1 MKKNLLIIL
10 SIVIG
15 SLGLK
20 AQSIL
25 YSNTFSTSLGT
36 ATAVNGS
43 SGNWVFANACAQSS
57 ATGHSAPGSAM
68 FQGSGCIYGN
78 GGNIVSGDMTTPT
91 VLLPPLGG
99 TLTFNYFI
107 LNECGSGTC
116 YYDRL
121 AVAVTNMSTNVT
133 TTITDSY
140 TGNLAN
146 TSGWTPASFN
156 LSSYGGQPIRVVF
169 TFNSIDGALNNYDG
183 IYVDDIN
190 ILGACSIN
198 MLAVSGGNTVNPML
212 CSGNSL
218 TLTTNAVSGYSW
230 SNGATTASI
239 VISPTAT
246 SIYSLSATSP
256 SNCVASSVITV
267 TVSGGLPV
275 LSVTTNSNNIC
286 LGKTVILTASGA
298 NTYTW
303 TNGVVNGVGFTPS
316 VTSNYVVSGANGC
329 GTSTA
334 LTSVTVAPLSVSI
347 LASPTVVCSGS
358 QALLTVAAAANSFT
372 WQPINSTVSSNTIF
386 VSPQVNTTY
395 TVAAGDGTCI
405 GTATVALVA
414 KAVPTINIAASST
427 LVCQGDPVTLT
438 ASGALSYTWGPVT
451 SNSNSVVV
459 NPTAPTLYSVTGS
472 NSLSC
477 NAGAFIAIITN
488 PSPTINLN
496 TANNLIC
503 NGDAATIT
511 ATGANSYTWSTGANS
526 NSVVISPT
534 VSSIISVSGT
544 SNNCVSNQTIN
555 IDVFTPNISIA
566 GSTSICAGKSTTLVA
581 SGANTYN
588 WNNGIPTA
596 VNIVSPNST
605 TVYVLS
611 TLTST
616 SGINC
621 SSTKSV
627 QVTVNPNPTVTA
639 ISTRSAMCKGE
650 NNVITATGATSY
662 SWNTS
667 ATTASFVLTPSLVT
681 TMNYTVIGTGANGC
695 QNTATVAVKVN
706 ACTGLQE
713 LNSNLN
719 SLNIYPNPNNGE
731 FTLSSTNTVKLAV
744 INQLGQVIKNIELN
758 ENNAYQSKLSGL
770 SSGIY
775 FVKDLSNEQNN
786 AIKII
791 VNN

>member
-1 MKKNLLIIL
+1 MTKNLLIIL
-10 SIVIG
+10 SILFG
-15 SLGLK
+15 SIGLK
-20 AQSIL
+20 AQSLL

-43 SGNWVFANACAQSS
+43 SGNWVFTNACSQSS
-57 ATGHSAPGSAM
+57 ATGHSAPGSAL
-68 FQGSGCIYGN
+68 FQGSGCTFGN
-78 GGNIVSGDMTTPT
+78 GGSTVSGDLITPT
-91 VLLPPLGG
+91 VVLPALGG

-107 LNECGSGTC
+107 LNECGSGSC

-121 AVAVTNMSTNVT
+121 SVAVTNMSTNVT
-133 TTITDSY
+133 TTIVDSY
-140 TGNLAN
+140 TGVLVN
-146 TSGWTPASFN
+146 TSVWTGASFN
-156 LSSYGGQPIRVVF
+156 LSAYGGQPIRVTF
-169 TFNSIDGALNNYDG
+169 NFNSIDGALNNYDG

-190 ILGACSIN
+190 IIGACSIN
-198 MLAVSGGNTVNPML
+198 MLAVLGGGTVSPAI
-212 CSGNSL
+212 CAGNSL

-239 VISPTAT
+239 VVSPTAT
-246 SIYSLSATSP
+246 SFYSLSATSV
-256 SNCVASSVITV
+256 SNCVASSAITV
-267 TVSGGLPV
+267 TVSGGVPV

-298 NTYTW
+298 NSYSW

-316 VTSNYVVSGANGC
+316 VTSNYVVSGTNGC

-347 LASPTVVCSGS
+347 LANPTVVCSGQ

-386 VSPQVNTTY
+386 VSPQISTTY
-395 TVAAGDGTCI
+395 SLAAGDGTCI
-405 GTATVALVA
+405 GTATVFIAA
-414 KAVPTINIAASST
+414 KAIPTLNIVASST
-427 LVCQGDPVTLT
+427 LVCQGFPVTLT
-438 ASGALSYTWGPVT
+438 ASGAISYTWGPVT

-472 NSLSC
+472 NSLACS
-477 NAGAFIAIITN
+477 AGAFVAIITN
-488 PSPTINLN
+488 PSPTIALN

-503 NGDAATIT
+503 TGDAATIT
-511 ATGANSYTWSTGANS
+511 ASGANSYTWSTGANS
-526 NSVVISPT
+526 SSVVISPS

-544 SNNCVSNQTIN
+544 SNNCISTQTVN
-555 IDVFTPNISIA
+555 IDVFTPNIIIT
-566 GSTSICAGKSTTLVA
+566 GSTSICAGKSATLVA

-588 WNNGIPTA
+588 WSNGIPSA
-596 VNIVSPNST
+596 NNIVSPNST
-605 TVYVLS
+605 TIYTLS
-611 TLTST
+611 TLTNT
-616 SGINC
+616 SGVNC
-621 SSTKSV
+621 ASSKTV

-639 ISTRSAMCKGE
+639 LSTRSVMCKSE
-650 NNVITATGATSY
+650 NNIITASGATSY

-667 ATTASFVLTPSLVT
+667 ATTASFVITPSLVT
-681 TMNYTVIGTGANGC
+681 TMNYSVIGIGANGC
-695 QNTATVAVKVN
+695 QNTATVSIKVN

-713 LNSNLN
+713 LSNGVN

-731 FTLSSTNTVKLAV
+731 FTLSASSAVKLAV
-744 INQLGQVIKNIELN
+744 INQLGQVIKNIDLN
-758 ENNAYQSKLSGL
+758 ENNGFQNKLSGL

-775 FVKDLSNEQNN
+775 FVKDLGNEQNN